1 MGAGRCQ
8 VYDLHPAPCPVAA
21 RRLGIVLTIVLT
33 RHGFTD
39 RSDPI
44 QFLGQRLDVPLSER
58 GRAEAALLGRRL
70 AGIPFDRVISSP
82 LRRAAETA
90 SIVAPGRPIETDA
103 RLAEADFGDW
113 EGHTIPD
120 VDRRFPGTRQAWA
133 ADPSRNG
140 PPNGETAAD
149 VAQRARSL
157 LRALAREESPRAA
170 TADRTILAVGHSTV
184 NRILLAAALGIPIRQ
199 YRRRLRQD
207 WVNLTVL
214 HLDPDGRGLLVVL
227 NDTSH
232 LPPAAPL
239 PWSRA
244 GSSGQ

>member
-1 MGAGRCQ
+1 M
-8 VYDLHPAPCPVAA
+8 
-21 RRLGIVLTIVLT
+21 LTLVLT

-58 GRAEAALLGRRL
+58 GRGEAALLGRRL

-82 LRRAAETA
+82 LLRAAETA
-90 SIVAPGRPIETDA
+90 ALVAPGRTIETDP

-113 EGHTIPD
+113 EGHAIPD

-133 ADPSRNG
+133 EDPARNG
-140 PPNGETAAD
+140 PPNGETALA
-149 VAQRARSL
+149 VARRARSFL
-157 LRALAREESPRAA
+157 HDLARDETPRA
-170 TADRTILAVGHSTV
+170 TNADRTILAVGHSTV
-184 NRILLAAALGIPIRQ
+184 NRILLAAALGIPIRD
-199 YRRRLRQD
+199 YRRRFRQD

-214 HLDPDGRGLLVVL
+214 RLDPDGRGLLIVL

-232 LPPAAPL
+232 LPPGEPL
-239 PWSRA
+239 PWSRP
-244 GSSGQ
+244 GSSG